1 MGMEQV
7 PEEKLHLREYM
18 NGKSLDGLSSLS
30 LAELNR
36 LMKKEIRALEKRI
49 KYYQRKKKER
59 TELLKAA
66 EGGQVDAQNDCN
78 EIVDGGAKN
87 GVGEDNQ
94 K

>member
-49 KYYQRKKKER
+49 KYYQRKKKEK
-59 TELLKAA
+59 TELLKARK
-66 EGGQVDAQNDCN
+66 GGQVDAHTDCN

-87 GVGEDNQ
+87 GVGDDDQ